1 MRGKGSVRAHTDP
14 TDLTGLLCV
23 VVNLTEFLRKGSHR
37 FNGFNRNVY
46 SVDSCN
52 SWLVILMQI
61 SHKFELCENR
71 LFPVD
76 GGEEAAVCHGGE
88 DGHDGVDEDEQVVA
102 DAVAEIEGEGADHG
116 VDHK

>member
-1 MRGKGSVRAHTDP
+1 MRGKPYMKDSHRSRRSHRVA
-14 TDLTGLLCV
+14 LW

-61 SHKFELCENR
+61 SHKFELCENNYFQWMAVR
-71 LFPVD
+71 KRRYAT
-76 GGEEAAVCHGGE
+76 AAMMATIV
-88 DGHDGVDEDEQVVA
+88 
-102 DAVAEIEGEGADHG
+102 
-116 VDHK
+116 

>member
-1 MRGKGSVRAHTDP
+1 MRGKGSHKSRRSHRVA
-14 TDLTGLLCV
+14 LW

-76 GGEEAAVCHGGE
+76 GGEEVAVCHGGE

-102 DAVAEIEGEGADHG
+102 DAVAEIEGEGAYHG
-116 VDHK
+116 VDHKQK